1 MTNSQLEAIFKANI
15 DTSYHAALDA
25 VYTQGYMAGKG
36 LSIPANGAVP
46 SQATVQSAPAT
57 IVKVPHR

>member
-1 MTNSQLEAIFKANI
+1 MTSAQLEAIFKANL
-15 DTSYHAALDA
+15 DKSFLAALDA

-36 LSIPANGAVP
+36 SSIPSSGIVD
-46 SQATVQSAPAT
+46 SSVSTQAAPAT